1 MPLAVRCG
9 CAMSSKC
16 ATGQATRRLADILK
30 IPAGK
35 AVIAGTRLAVE
46 FILALLVA
54 GESGQVLMAN
64 YPALARE
71 NILACLSYAG

>member
-1 MPLAVRCG
+1 MCDVEQMRDGTSHAAVGRYP
-9 CAMSSKC
+9 KN
-16 ATGQATRRLADILK
+16 
-30 IPAGK
+30 PAGK